1 MQGGIPVEGRP
12 SPIHGNGAFA
22 TRPISAGERIGE
34 YTGSPSAEDGTYVL
48 WVEGDDGE
56 YRGIDGDNELRW
68 LNHSSSPNVEFD
80 GPELFALVEA
90 RGLGRVFAAPTD
102 LQLSLHDV
110 VQPDL
115 IVVLERRRLCVTPT
129 KIKGAPDLVIEIVSP
144 SASSPRA

>member
-12 SPIHGNGAFA
+12 SPFTA
-22 TRPISAGERIGE
+22 TVRSPPADHAGERIGE

-80 GPELFALVEA
+80 GPELFALVDIEP
-90 RGLGRVFAAPTD
+90 GT
-102 LQLSLHDV
+102 
-110 VQPDL
+110 
-115 IVVLERRRLCVTPT
+115 ELCFHYGEEWEHV
-129 KIKGAPDLVIEIVSP
+129 D
-144 SASSPRA
+144 

>member
-56 YRGIDGDNELRW
+56 YRASTETTSCVGSTTARHQTW
-68 LNHSSSPNVEFD
+68 SSMVPSSSRWSTSSPARSSAFTWRGMGARRLRLAHRLGEHRTTHPEIQWAT
-80 GPELFALVEA
+80 GPAPPRSTHCEA
-90 RGLGRVFAAPTD
+90 RSRSVTNAFA
-102 LQLSLHDV
+102 
-110 VQPDL
+110 
-115 IVVLERRRLCVTPT
+115 
-129 KIKGAPDLVIEIVSP
+129 
-144 SASSPRA
+144 